1 MLICLAHEYPS
12 SITLKDNMPFS
23 ITLENNVPRM
33 GILLNNL
40 PSSMPQHLAYMS
52 IGKSQKM
59 PITFQIYDRT
69 IEKDLKKFLAN
80 VSLQ

>member
-1 MLICLAHEYPS
+1 VFISLAHEYPFNITLEDNIPS
-12 SITLKDNMPFS
+12 SIK
-23 ITLENNVPRM
+23 LENNVPRM
-33 GILLNNL
+33 GIFLNNL
-40 PSSMPQHLAYMS
+40 PSSMPEHLAYMS

-69 IEKDLKKFLAN
+69 IEKDFKKILAN

>member
-1 MLICLAHEYPS
+1 MFISLAHEYAS
-12 SITLKDNMPFS
+12 NITFKDNIPSS
-23 ITLENNVPRM
+23 ITLENNVLKI

-40 PSSMPQHLAYMS
+40 PSSMPQHLSYMS

-69 IEKDLKKFLAN
+69 IEKDLKKTLAN